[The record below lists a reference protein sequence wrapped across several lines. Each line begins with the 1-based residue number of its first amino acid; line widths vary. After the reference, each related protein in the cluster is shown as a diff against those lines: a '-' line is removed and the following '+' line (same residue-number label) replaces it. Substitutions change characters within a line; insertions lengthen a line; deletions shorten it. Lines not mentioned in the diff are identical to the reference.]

1 MTQRQRS
8 IRCAFACACARACAH
23 ALSLQGQVL
32 MRIFGTSCRYR
43 YNPWRAPGYAP
54 IIDACGQVRTIVTH
68 VYWHYS
74 LVGDL
79 LTPLLFHYLSLSLT
93 LSLSLSCSHL
103 HTADIT
109 HIHTHTHTHTHTHR
123 LVESTSRRRLAVT
136 LCTRPQSMQQWATS
150 GPRCSPRVQQAR
162 LGLPV
167 LRFKSRGECGTIMEE
182 VRELLAAARTST
194 IHTSFIL
201 HLRTKRF
208 HSRTIMVLPPEVA
221 SIGDYV
227 LIRVFFFSVHAV
239 FFGHISSCTIPS
251 VSAYSPPLSLS
262 LSL

>member
-1 MTQRQRS
+1 MCSRS
-8 IRCAFACACARACAH
+8 VPSRSSVDENFWYVLQVPIQPLESAGICTYHRCMWTGAYDCNAC
-23 ALSLQGQVL
+23 VL
-32 MRIFGTSCRYR
+32 
-43 YNPWRAPGYAP
+43 A
-54 IIDACGQVRTIVTH
+54 
-68 VYWHYS
+68 
-74 LVGDL
+74 
-79 LTPLLFHYLSLSLT
+79 LLFGWRFAHSPPLP
-93 LSLSLSCSHL
+93 LSLSLSHSLSLSLMFTLAHRRH
-103 HTADIT
+103 HT
-109 HIHTHTHTHTHTHR
+109 HSHTHTHTHTHTHR